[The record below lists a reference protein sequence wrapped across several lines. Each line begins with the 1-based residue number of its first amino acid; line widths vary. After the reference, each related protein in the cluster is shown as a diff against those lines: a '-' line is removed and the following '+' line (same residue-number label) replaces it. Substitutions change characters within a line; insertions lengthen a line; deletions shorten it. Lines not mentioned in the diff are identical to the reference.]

1 MKNRNNIAPLAQLEG
16 VSKIFRTAGRE
27 TAVLKNIRFEAWPGE
42 LVLLLGPSGSG
53 KSTFLTILAGLQAP
67 TSGKVWLF
75 GRELQSYSTQELQ
88 LLRASRIGFIFQTF
102 HLIEALNGLENI
114 QLVMKFMHT
123 PVKAARSR
131 ALELLERL
139 GIGYL
144 AQAYPKT
151 MSQGEKQRVAVARA
165 LANHATLIIGDEPT
179 GSLSTQQGMDIV
191 QLLREVAKQENRCVV
206 LASHDQRIAAY
217 ADRVFQLQDG
227 EVVAQSQA

>member
-75 GRELQSYSTQELQ
+75 GRELQSYSMQELQ

-102 HLIEALNGLENI
+102 HLIDALNGLENI
-114 QLVMKFMHT
+114 QLVMKFT
-123 PVKAARSR
+123 RTAARKAR
-131 ALELLERL
+131 TQAMELLERL